1 LFSEIS
7 QIEESYKSKED
18 AHVRVGT
25 LLVQS
30 SLGVWEMPGKRRR
43 SDCPRFYF
51 TKKYIEGY
59 NMGTIFIIA
68 IVIIIIAVYIHQ
80 VKIKR
85 EEDELRGVMIE
96 GRINDV
102 SDFSPTKK
110 VIGFNNLYTF
120 AIDENKRKVA
130 YFDEEQET
138 FISYEEIISVDL
150 IENNTTVASKSTMRT
165 IGGAVV
171 GGALGGG
178 AGAVVGGLSGN
189 TNMKKKVSLIQVRL
203 RIRDISMPTLLIN
216 CFDCKTMT
224 NGEDIKTDGI
234 SGLIYNQCIQH
245 ANQIVDLVSVIIDD
259 VDKKEKKSMST
270 SMGNSSVAEELSKLA
285 DLKDKGIL
293 TEEEFSVQK
302 AKLLS

>member
-1 LFSEIS
+1 
-7 QIEESYKSKED
+7 
-18 AHVRVGT
+18 
-25 LLVQS
+25 
-30 SLGVWEMPGKRRR
+30 
-43 SDCPRFYF
+43 
-51 TKKYIEGY
+51 
-59 NMGTIFIIA
+59 MGTIFIIA
-68 IVIIIIAVYIHQ
+68 VVIIIIAIYIHQ

-130 YFDEEQET
+130 YFDEEQ
-138 FISYEEIISVDL
+138 
-150 IENNTTVASKSTMRT
+150 SKSTMRT

-216 CFDCKTMT
+216 CFDSKSMT

-234 SGLIYNQCIQH
+234 SGYIYDQCIQH

-259 VDKKEKKSMST
+259 VDKKEKKSLNT
-270 SMGNSSVAEELSKLA
+270 SIGNGSVAEELLKLA

-293 TEEEFSVQK
+293 TDEEFNAQK
-302 AKLLS
+302 SKLLNI

>member
-1 LFSEIS
+1 
-7 QIEESYKSKED
+7 
-18 AHVRVGT
+18 
-25 LLVQS
+25 
-30 SLGVWEMPGKRRR
+30 
-43 SDCPRFYF
+43 
-51 TKKYIEGY
+51 
-59 NMGTIFIIA
+59 MGTIFIIA
-68 IVIIIIAVYIHQ
+68 VVIIIIAIYIHQ

-150 IENNTTVASKSTMRT
+150 IENNSTVASKSTMRT

-216 CFDCKTMT
+216 CFDSKSMT

-234 SGLIYNQCIQH
+234 SGYIYDQCIQH

-259 VDKKEKKSMST
+259 VDKKEKKSLNT
-270 SMGNSSVAEELSKLA
+270 SIGNGSVAEELLKLA

-293 TEEEFSVQK
+293 TDEEFNAQK
-302 AKLLS
+302 SKLLNI